1 VILVGVLGQQIA
13 RAGFAALRPVSVIQ
27 EEIARDPTSPPALA
41 TRIARINGSEPG
53 RTGGLAHL
61 PSLLP
66 VAVLV
71 AVDARRRPVGAVLGY
86 AATLF
91 FASAWVL
98 AGTPAFAPL
107 VPGAG
112 DTAAALALTLAAA
125 LAGGVLA
132 RATADR
138 LVAPA
143 PRQGVVGAPAARAQA
158 GARAQEA

>member
-1 VILVGVLGQQIA
+1 
-13 RAGFAALRPVSVIQ
+13 
-27 EEIARDPTSPPALA
+27 
-41 TRIARINGSEPG
+41 
-53 RTGGLAHL
+53 
-61 PSLLP
+61 

-71 AVDARRRPVGAVLGY
+71 AMDARRRPVVAALGY

-125 LAGGVLA
+125 LAGGALA
-132 RATADR
+132 RAIGDR
-138 LVAPA
+138 LAVPPPRQGAAGAPA
-143 PRQGVVGAPAARAQA
+143 PGAGDAARP
-158 GARAQEA
+158 QEA